1 MVIRRGLTVVVVE
14 VPGLVVDVAD
24 AGAIVVV
31 VVEVVVP
38 PPLGTVVVVEV
49 VEVVEVDEIVNEID
63 DDVAAPWEPL
73 AAIDAVIV
81 QVPAVTKVT
90 TPVDVPIV
98 QTEVVEL
105 EYDFEPPPA
114 DAVEV
119 IVGGGSVSSYED
131 EYDDASIVNVR
142 LSSVIVKVLV
152 EEVAVAYPDDAAI
165 LAEIE
170 QLPVATKATTPL
182 EALTVQIDA
191 VELE

>member
-1 MVIRRGLTVVVVE
+1 M
-14 VPGLVVDVAD
+14 
-24 AGAIVVV
+24 
-31 VVEVVVP
+31 
-38 PPLGTVVVVEV
+38 
-49 VEVVEVDEIVNEID
+49 
-63 DDVAAPWEPL
+63 

-98 QTEVVEL
+98 QTEVIEL

>member
-1 MVIRRGLTVVVVE
+1 M
-14 VPGLVVDVAD
+14 
-24 AGAIVVV
+24 
-31 VVEVVVP
+31 
-38 PPLGTVVVVEV
+38 
-49 VEVVEVDEIVNEID
+49 
-63 DDVAAPWEPL
+63 

>member
-1 MVIRRGLTVVVVE
+1 M
-14 VPGLVVDVAD
+14 
-24 AGAIVVV
+24 
-31 VVEVVVP
+31 
-38 PPLGTVVVVEV
+38 
-49 VEVVEVDEIVNEID
+49 
-63 DDVAAPWEPL
+63 

-182 EALTVQIDA
+182 
-191 VELE
+191 

>member
-1 MVIRRGLTVVVVE
+1 
-14 VPGLVVDVAD
+14 
-24 AGAIVVV
+24 
-31 VVEVVVP
+31 
-38 PPLGTVVVVEV
+38 
-49 VEVVEVDEIVNEID
+49 
-63 DDVAAPWEPL
+63 L